1 MDIGTIEPTV
11 DSREIRRRR
20 IGTTGG
26 SGPNG
31 GSGRDGNDGNNGP
44 DNSSASPFQLIPNKA
59 KVFTAF
65 LLVVVLMTFG
75 GLCAA
80 YIVTATNKAIEWR
93 PFDLP
98 VQVWISTIIII
109 ISSLV
114 YHRGKIALD
123 RSDQPMAKKWLTA
136 TAALGATFISSQL
149 LAWLELSQ
157 RGLYFSGNPYAGF
170 FYILTAVHALHVLG
184 GVVALGSV
192 VIGTWNGIYSDE
204 RWERLQSLGQVVGWY
219 WHFMGGVWLVLFVL
233 LGFWK

>member
-1 MDIGTIEPTV
+1 MDIGTIEPV
-11 DSREIRRRR
+11 NDAGEVRRRR
-20 IGTTGG
+20 TNITTGTG
-26 SGPNG
+26 SRGGNG
-31 GSGRDGNDGNNGP
+31 GRNNGGGGDDP
-44 DNSSASPFQLIPNKA
+44 DSDRSADLLTPSKA
-59 KVFTAF
+59 RVFTTF

-98 VQVWISTIIII
+98 IQVWISTVIIL
-109 ISSLV
+109 ISSAV
-114 YHRGKIALD
+114 YHRAKLAIDAE
-123 RSDQPMAKKWLTA
+123 DQPAAKKWLIA
-136 TAALGATFISSQL
+136 TAVFGAAFISSQL

-184 GVVALGSV
+184 GVIALGSIV
-192 VIGTWNGIYSDE
+192 LHSWNPIYSEKAWD
-204 RWERLQSLGQVVGWY
+204 RVQTLAQAVGWY

>member
-20 IGTTGG
+20 IGITGG

-123 RSDQPMAKKWLTA
+123 RFDQPTAKKWLTA